1 MPLDGLYRVPC
12 SMCAASEDT
21 SINPTGYRTTA
32 CEILDEQ
39 SFEFTLCH
47 ATTLRHYALAVL
59 TLGYLRQVSELARW
73 WPSQLVLGW
82 NVDRPVIC
90 CACGHLLDDRR
101 RITFCFQLT
110 ICSPVVSLGFQRVNL
125 PAFTIESDKPEIVRA
140 SFKISATF
148 QMPSAFSRPDG
159 TVISGIRFVIPVLV
173 KPAIKAGQPQS

>member
-59 TLGYLRQVSELARW
+59 TLDIYVRFPNWLAGGR
-73 WPSQLVLGW
+73 L
-82 NVDRPVIC
+82 
-90 CACGHLLDDRR
+90 
-101 RITFCFQLT
+101 
-110 ICSPVVSLGFQRVNL
+110 SLF
-125 PAFTIESDKPEIVRA
+125 
-140 SFKISATF
+140 
-148 QMPSAFSRPDG
+148 
-159 TVISGIRFVIPVLV
+159 
-173 KPAIKAGQPQS
+173 